1 MTPIDYPLLLAT
13 LSINLVLVFLVS
25 YVFFYRRHKRRD
37 VFVAICL
44 INITLFVLGGAL
56 GTFTISIGVGF
67 ALFSVISIFRLRSTT
82 LGWTEIVYL
91 LVALAM
97 GLTLGLPAY
106 DLPVQTLYAVL
117 LVVAVY
123 VVDHPKILPQTTT
136 QKFSLNTDYV
146 EIEPV
151 ALKQKVEEQLGHSV
165 TKVQVRSVTTA
176 PVGMKLEIE
185 SLHILRSHF
194 D

>member
-13 LSINLVLVFLVS
+13 LSINLVLLYLVA

-117 LVVAVY
+117 LVIAVY
-123 VVDHPKILPQTTT
+123 VVDHPRVLPARVSQR
-136 QKFSLNTDYV
+136 FSLSTDYV
-146 EIEPV
+146 EIEPT
-151 ALKQKVEEQLGHSV
+151 ALKQKVEEQLGH
-165 TKVQVRSVTTA
+165 TVQRIQVKAVTTT

-185 SLHILRSHF
+185 S
-194 D
+194 

>member
-1 MTPIDYPLLLAT
+1 MTPIDYPLLLTT
-13 LSINLVLVFLVS
+13 LGIDLVLLYLVA
-25 YVFFYRRHKRRD
+25 YVFFYKRHQRRD

-44 INITLFVLGGAL
+44 INVTLFVLGGAL

-67 ALFSVISIFRLRSTT
+67 ALFSVISIFRMRSTT

-106 DLPVQTLYAVL
+106 DLPVQSLYAGIL
-117 LVVAVY
+117 ALAVFI
-123 VVDHPKILPQTTT
+123 VDHPRVLPQKIS
-136 QKFSLNTDYV
+136 QRFSLATDYV
-146 EIEPV
+146 EIEPA
-151 ALKQKVEEQLGHSV
+151 ALKTRVEQQLGHTVSKIQVKAV
-165 TKVQVRSVTTA
+165 TAT

-185 SLHILRSHF
+185 S
-194 D
+194 

>member
-13 LSINLVLVFLVS
+13 LSINLVLLYLVS

-117 LVVAVY
+117 LVIAVY
-123 VVDHPKILPQTTT
+123 VVDHPRVLPARVSQR
-136 QKFSLNTDYV
+136 FSLSTDYV
-146 EIEPV
+146 EIEPT
-151 ALKQKVEEQLGHSV
+151 ALKQKVEEQLGHTV
-165 TKVQVRSVTTA
+165 QRVQVKAVTTA

-185 SLHILRSHF
+185 S
-194 D
+194 

>member
-1 MTPIDYPLLLAT
+1 MTPIDYPLLLTT
-13 LSINLVLVFLVS
+13 LSINLVLVFLVG

-37 VFVAICL
+37 IFVAIFL

-106 DLPVQTLYAVL
+106 DLAVQTLYATL

-123 VVDHPKILPQTTT
+123 VVDHPRVLPQRVN
-136 QKFSLNTDYV
+136 QRFSLTTDYV
-146 EIEPV
+146 EIEPT
-151 ALKQKVEEQLGHSV
+151 ALKQKVEEQLGHTV
-165 TKVQVRSVTTA
+165 QRVQVRAVTTA

-185 SLHILRSHF
+185 S
-194 D
+194 

>member
-13 LSINLVLVFLVS
+13 LSINLVLLFLVS

-106 DLPVQTLYAVL
+106 DLPVQTLYATL

-123 VVDHPKILPQTTT
+123 VVDHPRVLPQRVN
-136 QKFSLNTDYV
+136 QRFSLSTDYV

-151 ALKQKVEEQLGHSV
+151 ALKQKVEEQLGYTV
-165 TKVQVRSVTTA
+165 QRVQVKAVTTT
-176 PVGMKLEIE
+176 PIGMKLEIE
-185 SLHILRSHF
+185 S
-194 D
+194 

>member
-1 MTPIDYPLLLAT
+1 LLAT
-13 LSINLVLVFLVS
+13 LSINLVLLYLVS

-123 VVDHPKILPQTTT
+123 VVDHPRVLPARVSQR
-136 QKFSLNTDYV
+136 FSLSTDYV
-146 EIEPV
+146 EIEPT
-151 ALKQKVEEQLGHSV
+151 ALKQRVEEQLGHTV
-165 TKVQVRSVTTA
+165 QRVQVKAVTTA

-185 SLHILRSHF
+185 S
-194 D
+194 

>member
-13 LSINLVLVFLVS
+13 LSINLFLIFLVS
-25 YVFFYRRHKRRD
+25 YVFFYKRHKRRD

-82 LGWTEIVYL
+82 LGWNEIAYL

-117 LVVAVY
+117 LVAAVY
-123 VVDHPKILPQTTT
+123 VVDHPKVLPQRVS
-136 QKFSLNTDYV
+136 QRFSLTTDYV
-146 EIEPV
+146 EIEPT
-151 ALKQKVEEQLGHSV
+151 ALKQKVEEQLGYSV
-165 TKVQVRSVTTA
+165 QRVQVRAVTTA

-185 SLHILRSHF
+185 S
-194 D
+194 

>member
-13 LSINLVLVFLVS
+13 LGIDLFLLYLLA

-44 INITLFVLGGAL
+44 INITLYVLGGAL

-67 ALFSVISIFRLRSTT
+67 ALFSVISIFRMRSVT
-82 LGWTEIVYL
+82 LGWVEIVYL

-97 GLTLGLPAY
+97 GLSLGIPAY
-106 DLPVQTLYAVL
+106 DLPVQSLYAVL
-117 LVVAVY
+117 LVLAVY
-123 VVDHPKILPQTTT
+123 IVDHPKVLPSRPSQQFAFT
-136 QKFSLNTDYV
+136 TDY
-146 EIEPV
+146 IELEPN

-165 TKVQVRSVTTA
+165 KTIKVRSVTTT
-176 PVGMKLEIE
+176 PQGMKLEIE
-185 SLHILRSHF
+185 S
-194 D
+194 

>member
-13 LSINLVLVFLVS
+13 LSINLVLLYLVA

-117 LVVAVY
+117 LVIAVF
-123 VVDHPKILPQTTT
+123 VVDHPKVLPARVSQR
-136 QKFSLNTDYV
+136 FSLSTDYV
-146 EIEPV
+146 EIEPT
-151 ALKQKVEEQLGHSV
+151 ALKHKVEEQLGHSV
-165 TKVQVRSVTTA
+165 QRIQVKAVTTA

-185 SLHILRSHF
+185 S
-194 D
+194 